1 MVYGPYQSK
10 LLRLVLGQYRKG
22 LDRHRR
28 AVRQTRSTVVT
39 GAVLGGT
46 WALVPLQAA
55 VRWSQQW
62 ARQLKRITTSE
73 RSQRLGSSEVE
84 CEATDDS
91 GAISQVLSVLDDT
104 FLASTLS
111 TQKISGLAGGI
122 KALLLHRF
130 AWLRRNRDAQIT
142 GFASDLETRSL
153 LLVIDYTS
161 VWGGLSGDQQQ
172 KLEREIA
179 KRLAG
184 TAVCAVEGPANGL
197 DLSISSGLAKPVR
210 SMGLASRSS
219 AGWALPSPAS
229 TSGLAYSARA
239 FWVEVLR
246 AVANLKRQRRGWLPA
261 GMRWLRPSEGCNR
274 GLFGW
279 TGETSLLKGVAGYRT
294 PRLTSCGGG
303 SNRSLEATVISSHY
317 VQHPLEKL
325 LNWVDK
331 GLLWLEQ
338 RWQQLID
345 WLRRTSKVSS

>member
-219 AGWALPSPAS
+219 SGWALPSPS
-229 TSGLAYSARA
+229 LAT
-239 FWVEVLR
+239 
-246 AVANLKRQRRGWLPA
+246 LPA
-261 GMRWLRPSEGCNR
+261 ALAKSGRLVLPAAPNSIFQGRLIVSP
-274 GLFGW
+274 
-279 TGETSLLKGVAGYRT
+279 ETTRLEDGTAGFVTTDFVVPDFVVPDLTERRVPCEPATPTPAAPLAAPLAARLLAKV
-294 PRLTSCGGG
+294 
-303 SNRSLEATVISSHY
+303 RSLAADGVLAGRFSPTSSA
-317 VQHPLEKL
+317 
-325 LNWVDK
+325 
-331 GLLWLEQ
+331 
-338 RWQQLID
+338 
-345 WLRRTSKVSS
+345 